1 MLAEK
6 TASHGE
12 AAGNFQPQSAVFTEQ
27 TQHRINA
34 RWSNDFRGAFMPI
47 EAGKLALETIRL
59 FLLAQEQS
67 VEIDNSNLIIYRLL
81 PQANRSRT
89 NGYLLPLA
97 GAGLASLR

>member
-1 MLAEK
+1 MRAGVM
-6 TASHGE
+6 TS
-12 AAGNFQPQSAVFTEQ
+12 AALLC
-27 TQHRINA
+27 RL
-34 RWSNDFRGAFMPI
+34 
-47 EAGKLALETIRL
+47 KLLETIRL

-89 NGYLLPLA
+89 NGYLLALA